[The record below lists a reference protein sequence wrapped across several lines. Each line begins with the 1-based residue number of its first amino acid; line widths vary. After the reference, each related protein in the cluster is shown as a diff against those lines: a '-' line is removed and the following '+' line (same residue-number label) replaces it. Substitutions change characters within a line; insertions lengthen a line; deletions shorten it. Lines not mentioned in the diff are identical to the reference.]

1 MMMMKRISPKYKL
14 ENFNSFACTFY
25 THKEKKKKFITD
37 LSHVH
42 ELQKVKKKRKRKYL
56 LNHLSFNING
66 DY

>member
-25 THKEKKKKFITD
+25 THKEKKKFITD

-42 ELQKVKKKRKRKYL
+42 ELQKVKKKKKKKKEIPIESL
-56 LNHLSFNING
+56 VF
-66 DY
+66 

>member
-42 ELQKVKKKRKRKYL
+42 ELQKVKKKKKKKKEIPIESL
-56 LNHLSFNING
+56 VF
-66 DY
+66 